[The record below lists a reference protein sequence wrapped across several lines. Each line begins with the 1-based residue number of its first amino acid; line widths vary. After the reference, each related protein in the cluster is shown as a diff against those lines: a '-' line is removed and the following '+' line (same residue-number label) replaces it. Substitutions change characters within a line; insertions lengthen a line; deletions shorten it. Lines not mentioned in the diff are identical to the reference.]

1 MRAEAPKKDL
11 RGGRKPELARAELLD
26 KAARARF
33 ETEIEGVLKR
43 KPTSE
48 ARLSGALRA
57 VAGYS
62 PELRAGL
69 ARAAETLAKRGA
81 YNRELYAAAIREVAL
96 GRDKRAPGILKP
108 ALATDEGGGSATL
121 SAACFCE
128 DPALAPLLSKLAASR
143 HSLTAFSAETA
154 RVVRRESNGALLERL
169 APMIKE
175 AHRIS
180 MCVDL
185 FVPLAREGSAPVEI
199 GRALGVLREAERH
212 LGRWLVLA
220 EVAKRAGDNT
230 PLEEAKKKS
239 QTGPESARSAWTLVA
254 WALESLHDDRD
265 GVHSSGA
272 FANGAGGASA
282 ASGARPPPPDT
293 RPTIELVARLSDRP
307 SANRDMTFLFRLA
320 DAGAKSARPMM
331 EAMTK
336 AVPLID
342 ENGVRAAMYLA
353 RDHGRDDL
361 RAAIDGAARQ
371 TKKDELRGLA
381 AAALYD
387 LGMTDPAREI
397 ADELT
402 TSRTIGNVAWAALIH
417 RAAKA
422 KDVRPLLTERAVRWI
437 QWGWLE

>member
-33 ETEIEGVLKR
+33 DAEIEGVLKR

-108 ALATDEGGGSATL
+108 ALAGDEGGGSATL
-121 SAACFCE
+121 SAACFCD
-128 DPALAPLLSKLAASR
+128 DPSLTPLLSKLAASR

-185 FVPLAREGSAPVEI
+185 FVPLARETRAPVEI

-239 QTGPESARSAWTLVA
+239 QTGPESARAAWTLVA
-254 WALESLHDDRD
+254 WALESLDSDGD
-265 GVHSSGA
+265 GVA
-272 FANGAGGASA
+272 DKKV
-282 ASGARPPPPDT
+282 PPPET

-320 DAGAKSARPMM
+320 EAGAKSARPMM

-336 AVPLID
+336 ALPLTD

-353 RDHGRDDL
+353 RDHGRDDM
-361 RAAIDGAARQ
+361 RAQIDAAARQ
-371 TKKDELRGLA
+371 TKKDELRGIA

-387 LGMTDPAREI
+387 LGRTDAKMVDVAREL

-402 TSRTIGNVAWAALIH
+402 DSKTIGNVAWAALIH

-422 KDVRPLLTERAVRWI
+422 KDPRPLVTEKVVRWI